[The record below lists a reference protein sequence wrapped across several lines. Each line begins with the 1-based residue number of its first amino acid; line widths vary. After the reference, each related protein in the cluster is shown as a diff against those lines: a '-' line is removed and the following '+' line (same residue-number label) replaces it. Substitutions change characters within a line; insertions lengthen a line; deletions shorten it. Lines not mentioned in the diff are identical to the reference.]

1 MTSSTGPKRRPAKKA
16 PRPRLSTRPGAKS
29 LFETHPSPIVN
40 ILTSLVMVVLA
51 YAVSMSLYMLVVRI
65 SQIPQGDVWIDGFK
79 TAFQF
84 VTLMVLVLA
93 LLIPVFQREFD
104 PGVRMFSLFTAT
116 MLVGYTVTRAAGF
129 DPDAPLQL
137 LMEYVVRPL
146 MRWAESVHT

>member
-1 MTSSTGPKRRPAKKA
+1 
-16 PRPRLSTRPGAKS
+16 
-29 LFETHPSPIVN
+29 
-40 ILTSLVMVVLA
+40 MVVLA